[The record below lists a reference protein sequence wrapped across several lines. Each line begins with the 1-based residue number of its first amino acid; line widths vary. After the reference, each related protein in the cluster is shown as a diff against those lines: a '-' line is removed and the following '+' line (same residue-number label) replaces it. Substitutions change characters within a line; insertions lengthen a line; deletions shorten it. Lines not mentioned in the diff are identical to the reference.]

1 MDFMDKAAAFLE
13 EVNKAG
19 LSFSEV
25 DGDTAVV
32 CEDCVAVIS
41 KHGDEV
47 GVNFVNRVEK
57 LPGYKV
63 GFTREDYENFMIVEE
78 LTGGGE
84 DAGN

>member
-32 CEDCVAVIS
+32 CEDCVAVI
-41 KHGDEV
+41 
-47 GVNFVNRVEK
+47 
-57 LPGYKV
+57 
-63 GFTREDYENFMIVEE
+63 
-78 LTGGGE
+78 
-84 DAGN
+84 